1 MPLPRLSPTLRF
13 DLSSSALH
21 HNALVAGVPP
31 GHQALIERHPRNSNT
46 MHRRTTAPT
55 PRRLDRSD
63 SLPMLQPTRRHLIV
77 ACVIAICCTTA
88 AFSAPALD
96 AQDHLAALPTSV
108 QPFFDADDRPIE
120 LSEDELLRF
129 LAEAPIVASK
139 ELETGINRTRKL
151 TLEHDGLR
159 VHAVFRT
166 VDRTLRELSG
176 ATRPNRFVFRDSYRY
191 EVAAYRLSRAL
202 GIHRVPPAVFRTVD
216 GTKGSVQLWIENAR
230 TAGDAIAEGLA
241 LREPTKRHL
250 QRQLMYGFDQLIF
263 NFDRHLGNIL
273 YDQRNRMWFI
283 DHTRS
288 FKLLPQ
294 LAETNRPVLCDRD
307 FCDGLRALD
316 WKHAVELLDDAL
328 SRLEIDALMKRK
340 RLLLRHFDQ
349 LIEEHGAD
357 SVLVDV
363 NVVHRPIDRSGSFM
377 LAGAPTPLAL

>member
-1 MPLPRLSPTLRF
+1 MLR
-13 DLSSSALH
+13 
-21 HNALVAGVPP
+21 
-31 GHQALIERHPRNSNT
+31 
-46 MHRRTTAPT
+46 RRTAPT
-55 PRRLDRSD
+55 PHRERSD
-63 SLPMLQPTRRHLIV
+63 SLMLLRPSPRHLV
-77 ACVIAICCTTA
+77 AVCAVAICCATA
-88 AFSAPALD
+88 GFAAPAVD
-96 AQDHLAALPTSV
+96 AQDHTTGLPTSLL
-108 QPFFDADDRPIE
+108 PFFDADDRPIE
-120 LSEDELLRF
+120 LTEDELLRF

-151 TLEHDGLR
+151 TLEQDGLR
-159 VHAVFRT
+159 IHAVFRT
-166 VDRTLRELSG
+166 VDRTLRELAGS
-176 ATRPNRFVFRDSYRY
+176 TRPNRFVFRDSYRY

-202 GIHRVPPAVFRTVD
+202 EIHRVPPAVFRTVD

-294 LAETNRPVLCDRD
+294 LAETNRPVLCDRE
-307 FCDGLRALD
+307 FCEGLRALD
-316 WKHAVELLDDAL
+316 ADRATELLGDAL
-328 SRLEIDALMKRK
+328 SRLEIDALMKRR
-340 RLLLRHFDQ
+340 RLLLRHFDE
-349 LIEEHGAD
+349 LIGEHGAD

-363 NVVHRPIDRSGSFM
+363 TRVHRPVDRSGSFV
-377 LAGAPTPLAL
+377 LAGDPIPLAP